1 METERK
7 SLQVILG
14 ALILLTLSALVWLS
28 FKLAS
33 NAPPNAVKYDLLLD
47 SALGL
52 YPDNPVT
59 IAGVPIGVVQ
69 EVSVQG
75 KQARVKI
82 AVRPTTALH
91 NDAKAAVRARSLL
104 GEKYIDLDPGTESK
118 PVLQPGS
125 VITRNE
131 ASVEIDRVIRASAT
145 LVDSLN
151 RLTPSIER
159 AVQLLEG
166 TITSPD
172 AKPVTE
178 ELSNVLRQAGEL
190 VLTTKQ
196 MLTENQN
203 DISTLIRTFRAK
215 TPGVLDKMD
224 RLALQMEEVLLAP
237 DSADLKATIL
247 HINETAKSL
256 DALAKQVAVA
266 LRRTDAITE
275 AEIRQ
280 FLQEEGVRVKIFPSD
295 QANPFI
301 PALFGK
307 DPTK

>member
-1 METERK
+1 MEPERK
-7 SLQVILG
+7 SIQIILG
-14 ALILLTLSALVWLS
+14 TLILITLSVLVWLS

-33 NAPPNAVKYDLLLD
+33 NAPPNAVKYELMLD

-59 IAGVPIGVVQ
+59 IAGVPIGVVEQ
-69 EVSVQG
+69 VTVEG

-82 AVRPTTALH
+82 AIRPDMPLYS
-91 NDAKAAVRARSLL
+91 NAKAAVRARSLL
-104 GEKYIDLDPGTESK
+104 GEKYIDLDPGDIK
-118 PVLQPGS
+118 QPTLTPGAI
-125 VITRNE
+125 ITRNE

-166 TITSPD
+166 TINSPD

-196 MLTENQN
+196 MLTDNQG
-203 DISTLIRTFRAK
+203 DISALIRSFRAK
-215 TPGVLDKMD
+215 SPGVLDKVD
-224 RLALQMEEVLLAP
+224 RLAERLEQVLLAP
-237 DSADLKATIL
+237 DSADLKATIQ
-247 HINETAKSL
+247 HINITAQSL
-256 DALAKQVAVA
+256 DALSKQISRAIQ
-266 LRRTDAITE
+266 RTDAITE
-275 AEIRQ
+275 TEIRRL
-280 FLQEEGVRVKIFPSD
+280 LQQEGVRVKIFPLEQEAPLLPS
-295 QANPFI
+295 
-301 PALFGK
+301 LFGK